1 MASIIAMMREN
12 SPPGGQPIVLQSAR
26 EAGLTIT
33 RLVYGHAHY
42 FAGVGAA
49 RKAVRSRLRSWKE
62 DGHWEMGDHSPI
74 YSIQRWEVKTSKAR
88 LLEALQTGGVTAE
101 SVEVLEC
108 WTLDNAN
115 KLYSW
120 KGWLT
125 DEPDLLDEESER

>member
-1 MASIIAMMREN
+1 MASIIVVRCEN
-12 SPPGGQPIVLQSAR
+12 KQSDACAQR
-26 EAGLTIT
+26 VGWGL
-33 RLVYGHAHY
+33 Y
-42 FAGVGAA
+42 FTGVGEA
-49 RKAVRSRLRSWKE
+49 KKEVKRSLRSWNSE
-62 DGHWEMGDHSPI
+62 GHWEMGDSPPI
-74 YSIQRWEVKTSKAR
+74 FSIQRWEVKTSKAR

-108 WTLDNAN
+108 WTLDNDG

>member
-1 MASIIAMMREN
+1 VASIIAMRREN
-12 SPPGGQPIVLQSAR
+12 SPPGGQPIVAIVG
-26 EAGLTIT
+26 AGRT

>member
-1 MASIIAMMREN
+1 MASIIAMRREN
-12 SPPGGQPIVLQSAR
+12 SIESPLGVPQSR
-26 EAGLTIT
+26 T
-33 RLVYGHAHY
+33 RLVYGHARY
-42 FAGVGAA
+42 FAGAGAA
-49 RKAVRSRLRSWKE
+49 RKAVRSYLRSWNSE
-62 DGHWEMGDHSPI
+62 GHWEMGDPPPI
-74 YSIQRWEVKTSKAR
+74 FSIQRWEVKTGKAR

-125 DEPDLLDEESER
+125 DEPDLLDEAEHDLDEGV